1 MQNTDHNL
9 KVTHSLKITQKKM
22 RLQKYL
28 ANAGLCSRRKAEE
41 YILSGKVKVNNLV
54 ATELGTKVDPDKD
67 QVFFNNKKILLKKE
81 SSKIYIAINK
91 PPGFVTSCSQQKTKI
106 ILDLIDINE
115 RVYPVGRLDKD
126 SKGLVLLTND
136 GDLHNKLSHPSYNHE
151 KEYIVTTMHPISQI
165 ALNNMAEGMI
175 IDKKRDR
182 VQIKTRKA
190 KIKKLSNNKFNI
202 ILKQGKNRQIRKM
215 VGKTGNKVNVLKRI
229 RMANINLGNLKEG
242 KWRYLTQ
249 KEIKQLTRGS
259 ACTKVQT
266 ETKCSKIE
274 YQ

>member
-9 KVTHSLKITQKKM
+9 KVTHDLKITQKKM

-28 ANAGLCSRRKAEE
+28 AHAGLCSRRKAEE
-41 YILSGKVKVNNLV
+41 YILSGKVKVNNQV

-106 ILDLIDINE
+106 ILDLIDIHE
-115 RVYPVGRLDKD
+115 RIYPVGRLDKD
-126 SKGLVLLTND
+126 SKGLVLLTNN

-151 KEYIVTTMHPISQI
+151 KEYVVTTMHPISQT
-165 ALNNMAEGMI
+165 ALKNMAEGMI
-175 IDKKRDR
+175 IDKNRDR

-190 KIKKLSNNKFNI
+190 KVKKLSNNKFNI

-249 KEIKQLTRGS
+249 KEIKQLTS
-259 ACTKVQT
+259 
-266 ETKCSKIE
+266 
-274 YQ
+274 